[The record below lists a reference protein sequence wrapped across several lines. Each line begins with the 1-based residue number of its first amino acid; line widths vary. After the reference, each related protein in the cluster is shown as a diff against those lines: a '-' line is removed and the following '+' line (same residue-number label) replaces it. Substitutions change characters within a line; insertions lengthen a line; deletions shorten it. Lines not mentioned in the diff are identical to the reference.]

1 MRARA
6 LLSSV
11 VLLSLPFVACGR
23 SEMEDD
29 FELPG
34 IGGAGFGGAPV
45 IDGGGSGGTG
55 NLGGAGGVAGAGA
68 MGGFGGAAGAGAM
81 GGFGGV
87 AGAGAMGG
95 FGGVAGAGA
104 MGGFGGTTGGFGGVG
119 ATGGV
124 PVGGFGGT
132 TGGSGGI
139 GAFGGSGGSVTDG
152 GNFFDAFPF
161 PDSGPIFNC
170 VSCAEQN
177 CKNQVNACYNDPACA
192 SGVVCAATSC
202 GGFNLQCVLSC
213 FQGKFQAAIK
223 AFQVFTCL
231 AQNCGQSC
239 IGVVTGGG
247 GLPPP
252 GGGGPAPGG
261 GSQTEL
267 PPVAGGFSGYV
278 TPEMA
283 ASTGLPAGPVYVPS
297 IEVFDAVGR

>member
-29 FELPG
+29 LELPG

-119 ATGGV
+119 ATGGS
-124 PVGGFGGT
+124 GGT

-261 GSQTEL
+261 GSSQTEL

>member
-1 MRARA
+1 MK
-6 LLSSV
+6 
-11 VLLSLPFVACGR
+11 VLGIETSCDETAAACLAVG
-23 SEMEDD
+23 
-29 FELPG
+29 PG
-34 IGGAGFGGAPV
+34 W
-45 IDGGGSGGTG
+45 
-55 NLGGAGGVAGAGA
+55 
-68 MGGFGGAAGAGAM
+68 
-81 GGFGGV
+81 
-87 AGAGAMGG
+87 
-95 FGGVAGAGA
+95 
-104 MGGFGGTTGGFGGVG
+104 GVG
-119 ATGGV
+119 FDRQQLLMWLLAQDEAPIVLDGR
-124 PVGGFGGT
+124 
-132 TGGSGGI
+132 I
-139 GAFGGSGGSVTDG
+139 YAIDDG